1 MGITAIIFI
10 IFLLA
15 VAGATFFI
23 LKRTIKMAIRAIIVL
38 LILLAAI
45 AGSFAL
51 WNFGFDSTP
60 VKKSVKTKKS
70 R

>member
-1 MGITAIIFI
+1 MGIAAIIFI

-15 VAGATFFI
+15 VAGVTFFI
-23 LKRTIKMAIRAIIVL
+23 LKRTIKMAIRAIVVL
-38 LILLAAI
+38 LILLVAI

-51 WNFGFDSTP
+51 WHFGFDSTP
-60 VKKSVKTKKS
+60 FKKSVKTKKA